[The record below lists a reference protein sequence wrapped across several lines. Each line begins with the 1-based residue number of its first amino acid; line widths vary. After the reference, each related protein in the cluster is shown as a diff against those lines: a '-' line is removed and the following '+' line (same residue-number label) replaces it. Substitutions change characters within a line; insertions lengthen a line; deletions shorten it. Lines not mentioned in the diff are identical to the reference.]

1 MIPNVTNTRKTP
13 RIFVGVP
20 ATIEYLLGRRQ
31 VPPSLPVK
39 CGARYTPSM
48 VTSQSQFGIS
58 IRNLLQF
65 RHWDGCGRRKR
76 DATDGEP
83 SGLFAGG
90 GGLHPPGLGGAAGG
104 GSWGPP

>member
-13 RIFVGVP
+13 RIFFGVP

-83 SGLFAGG
+83 SGLFAD
-90 GGLHPPGLGGAAGG
+90 G
-104 GSWGPP
+104 GSFHPRRLRWTRGRDSSMPP